1 MKNIIKLTALMT
13 VLTLCSC
20 NRLAKHYGGKM
31 TVEVEKDQ
39 KVVNSS
45 WKGDSLWILTRARK
59 TDEQPETFKYVE
71 KSTYGVL
78 EGVVTIIEK

>member
-39 KVVNSS
+39 KVVNAS
-45 WKGDSLWILTRARK
+45 WKNDSLWVLTRNRRA
-59 TDEQPETFKYVE
+59 DEFVETYKY
-71 KSTYGVL
+71 K
-78 EGVVTIIEK
+78 